1 MLSWKKIIL
10 KYLTRSGF
18 GKQLG
23 QLNNLK
29 DLAKGLGS
37 LAQTLTEDPKAFIQ
51 KIDKM
56 VGEYKG
62 NILGLLN
69 MKP

>member
-10 KYLTRSGF
+10 KYLTRSGL

-23 QLNNLK
+23 QLNKLK

-37 LAQTLTEDPKAFIQ
+37 LAQTLTEDLKAFIQ
-51 KIDKM
+51 KKR
-56 VGEYKG
+56 
-62 NILGLLN
+62 
-69 MKP
+69 